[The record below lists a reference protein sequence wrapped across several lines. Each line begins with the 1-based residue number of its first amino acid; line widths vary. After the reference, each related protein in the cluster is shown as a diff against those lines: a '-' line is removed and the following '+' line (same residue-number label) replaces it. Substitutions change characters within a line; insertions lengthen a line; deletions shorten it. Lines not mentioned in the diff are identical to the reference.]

1 MSVNQRMIL
10 LKDVREFSVEA
21 AEFIALAVA
30 RGESI
35 RDLHEN
41 CEDLVPSPLVVNR
54 WRKQYPAFDAVMREA
69 EEAKAQTL
77 ADEIIKIADDEER
90 QAAQAGNSIKARQW
104 LAGKLAEKW
113 GTAPVAQPA
122 AVNITNMVQ
131 LTDDQLK
138 AIAGSAIDG
147 EYALVGKDVVDAEPA
162 TALGGA
168 GDTLVV
174 GSDGAQA
181 GVSESRKVAGA
192 GDSVGSEGASVD
204 AGEPGMDEHEGDHG
218 SDGWGFL
225 SEENA

>member
-1 MSVNQRMIL
+1 MSVNERAVL

-41 CEDLVPSPLVVNR
+41 CEEMVPSPLVVNR

-77 ADEIIKIADDEER
+77 ADEVIKIADDEER
-90 QAAQAGNSIKARQW
+90 QAAQAGNAIKARQW

-113 GTAPVAQPA
+113 GTAPVQAQAP
-122 AVNITNMVQ
+122 VNITNMVTLSDEQ
-131 LTDDQLK
+131 LL

-147 EYALVGKDVVDAEPA
+147 EYALVGKAVEEVGVTDTDRKEKGSGAVVS
-162 TALGGA
+162 
-168 GDTLVV
+168 GDT
-174 GSDGAQA
+174 GRTDGPD
-181 GVSESRKVAGA
+181 SESG
-192 GDSVGSEGASVD
+192 GSWA
-204 AGEPGMDEHEGDHG
+204 
-218 SDGWGFL
+218 FL
-225 SEENA
+225 TE

>member
-1 MSVNQRMIL
+1 MIF

-41 CEDLVPSPLVVNR
+41 CEELVPSPLVVNR

-77 ADEIIKIADDEER
+77 ADEVIKIADDEDR
-90 QAAQAGNSIKARQW
+90 QAAQAGNAIKARQW

-147 EYALVGKDVVDAEPA
+147 EYALVGKDVVADSVGEEKGDLAAVVCDGEGAEGDSDAKEVRLEPGDS
-162 TALGGA
+162 LGGSI
-168 GDTLVV
+168 D
-174 GSDGAQA
+174 GSDG
-181 GVSESRKVAGA
+181 K
-192 GDSVGSEGASVD
+192 
-204 AGEPGMDEHEGDHG
+204 PN
-218 SDGWGFL
+218 GWGFL
-225 SEENA
+225 NEENA

>member
-1 MSVNQRMIL
+1 MQRSFLILAFWYMISAMSVDQRMVF

-77 ADEIIKIADDEER
+77 ADEVIKIADDEER
-90 QAAQAGNSIKARQW
+90 QAAQAGNAIKARQW

-113 GTAPVAQPA
+113 GTAPVQQA
-122 AVNITNMVQ
+122 APVNITNMVT
-131 LTDDQLK
+131 LTDEQLR

-147 EYALVGKDVVDAEPA
+147 EYALVGKDMVDEEPA
-162 TALGGA
+162 AVVVES
-168 GDTLVV
+168 GDTVV
-174 GSDGAQA
+174 GGTKAAAA
-181 GVSESRKVAGA
+181 GEQGTGDSVAGA
-192 GDSVGSEGASVD
+192 D
-204 AGEPGMDEHEGDHG
+204 
-218 SDGWGFL
+218 
-225 SEENA
+225 